1 MGNHL
6 LHPGWRALLG
16 GVLAG
21 VAPSLGGPLL
31 MVPALAL
38 LWSVAERPRWSAF
51 WALLAVVISHRWL
64 LALHPLTWMGVPT
77 WLSLPVALSL
87 WLACGVLAA
96 LLVAGWSV
104 LARLLPRRWPWFWRL
119 MLLAGLWALA
129 ELVLSGSPLFWIGI
143 GGSTLPWD
151 RPLAGVARWF
161 GSGGLTLLQ
170 LCWGR
175 CLLALFQQ
183 PAAWRRWGLIGWA
196 SVLLAHGLGSLLLW
210 ATPPSVGSVAM
221 GLWQP
226 AVPTREKFNL
236 ERQQALPTRLVDAM
250 RQLEKNDVVAVVAPE
265 GALPANF
272 LVPPDA
278 PDIPLISGGFR
289 WVRGQQRSS
298 LMLYEP
304 PDRFP
309 VPLADKHRL
318 VPIGEWMPP
327 LPAGLTAGLSAVG
340 GLAPGQ
346 APRRMDVVEP
356 PAAVAICYEIAD
368 GLALARAAA
377 DGATWLLAIAN
388 LDPYPRQLQKQFLAL
403 AQLRAIESGR
413 DLLSVGNTG
422 PSALI
427 SADGRVEW
435 LLPPEAPGVAQTVIQ
450 VRKRAT
456 AYSRWISPPPS
467 TTSPS

>member
-1 MGNHL
+1 MGNHQL
-6 LHPGWRALLG
+6 RAGSRALVG

-38 LWSVAERPRWSAF
+38 LWSVAERPRWSSG
-51 WALLAVVISHRWL
+51 WGLLAVLISHRWL
-64 LALHPLTWMGVPT
+64 LALHPLTWMGVPA
-77 WLSLPVALSL
+77 WLSLPVALGL
-87 WLACGVLAA
+87 WLACGLLAA
-96 LLVAGWSV
+96 LLIGGWSL
-104 LARLLPRRWPWFWRL
+104 LARLLPRRWPRL
-119 MLLAGLWALA
+119 VRLLLLAGLWALA
-129 ELVLSGSPLFWIGI
+129 ELVLSGSPLFWIGV
-143 GGSTLPWD
+143 GGTTLPWD

-170 LCWGR
+170 LWWGC
-175 CLLALFQQ
+175 CLLAVFDQ
-183 PAAWRRWGLIGWA
+183 PTAWRRWGLIGLV
-196 SVLLAHGLGSLLLW
+196 SVLVAHGLGSWLLS
-210 ATPPSVGSVAM
+210 APPPPVGSVAL
-221 GLWQP
+221 GVWQP
-226 AVPTREKFNL
+226 AVPTREKFDL
-236 ERQQALPTRLVDAM
+236 ERQQALPMALVDAM
-250 RQLEKNDVVAVVAPE
+250 RQLEPNNPAAVVAPE

-272 LVPPDA
+272 QLPVESPA
-278 PDIPLISGGFR
+278 IPLISGGFR

-298 LMLYEP
+298 LLLYEP
-304 PDRFP
+304 PDWFP

-318 VPIGEWMPP
+318 VPIGEWIPP

-340 GLAPGQ
+340 GLSPGP
-346 APRRMDVVEP
+346 APRTMAVVEP

-388 LDPYPRQLQKQFLAL
+388 LDPYPMQLQKQFLAL

-427 SADGRVEW
+427 AADGTVEW
-435 LLPPEAPGVAQTVIQ
+435 LLPPDAPGVAQAVVQ
-450 VRKRAT
+450 VREGVT
-456 AYSRWISPPPS
+456 PYSRWISPPPR
-467 TTSPS
+467 TVSPS

>member
-1 MGNHL
+1 MGNHQ

-21 VAPSLGGPLL
+21 VAPSFGGPLL
-31 MVPALAL
+31 MVPSLAL
-38 LWSVAERPRWSAF
+38 LWTVAERPRWAAV
-51 WALLAVVISHRWL
+51 WALLAVLISHRWL
-64 LALHPLTWMGVPT
+64 LALHPLTWMGVPA
-77 WLSLPVALSL
+77 WLSLPVALSI
-87 WLACGVLAA
+87 WLACGILAA
-96 LLVAGWSV
+96 LLLAGWSV
-104 LARLLPRRWPWFWRL
+104 LAWRLPRRWPRPVRML
-119 MLLAGLWALA
+119 LLAGLWALA
-129 ELVLSGSPLFWIGI
+129 ELVLSGSALFWIGV
-143 GGSTLPWD
+143 GGTTLPWD

-170 LCWGR
+170 LWWGC
-175 CLLALFQQ
+175 CLLALFEQ
-183 PAAWRRWGLIGWA
+183 PAAWRRWGLIGLA

-221 GLWQP
+221 GVWQP

-236 ERQQALPTRLVDAM
+236 ERQQALPTRLVEAM
-250 RQLEKNDVVAVVAPE
+250 HQLERQDVAAVVAPE

-272 LVPPDA
+272 LVPSEA
-278 PDIPLISGGFR
+278 PDVPLISGGFR

-298 LMLYEP
+298 LLLYQP

-318 VPIGEWMPP
+318 VPIGEWIPP

-340 GLAPGQ
+340 GLAPGP
-346 APRRMDVVEP
+346 AARTMDVLEP

-388 LDPYPRQLQKQFLAL
+388 LDPYPLQLQEQFLAL
-403 AQLRAIESGR
+403 AQLRAIETGR

-422 PSALI
+422 PTALI
-427 SADGRVEW
+427 SANGSVQR
-435 LLPPEAPGVAQTVIQ
+435 LLAPEASGVAEAVVQ
-450 VRKRAT
+450 VRQRVT
-456 AYSRWISPPPS
+456 PYSRWISPPPR
-467 TTSPS
+467 TVSPS